1 MHGSNFATMDKPLER
16 SRMDFEHGR
25 RLMTVEQRL
34 AVDTGAAIGC
44 SCAYWWFSFVGH
56 GDSSLQAN
64 PCPLV
69 YKRGSRSEGKS
80 SNENLGERHSF
91 LE

>member
-1 MHGSNFATMDKPLER
+1 MYL
-16 SRMDFEHGR
+16 EHGGG
-25 RLMTVEQRL
+25 LMTVEQWL
-34 AVDTGAAIGC
+34 AVHAGAAIGR
-44 SCAYWWFSFVGH
+44 SCAYWWLSFVGH
-56 GDSSLQAN
+56 GGSSLQAN